1 LVPGPAFHGRDELAP
16 RAGELVGVDAEDLDS
31 QLLEAVCAI
40 DGGSQ
45 RYLPIP
51 GQDSHADSTPCQNA
65 STLQITTRGGGMNRL
80 VRFVASVSILAV
92 AACAQPPAAPTAPP
106 DTRAADEATILA
118 AVEEWSAAA
127 QAKDADEFVSFYADD
142 AVLMLED
149 APDLAGAESIRE
161 GVSAMMQDPAF
172 DLSFQAED
180 VVVARAGDL
189 AYETGSYSLTLSDA
203 AQNPVTDTGRYVVVW
218 EKQADGAWKVVLDV
232 PVSEPAG
239 PIAME

>member
-1 LVPGPAFHGRDELAP
+1 
-16 RAGELVGVDAEDLDS
+16 
-31 QLLEAVCAI
+31 
-40 DGGSQ
+40 
-45 RYLPIP
+45 
-51 GQDSHADSTPCQNA
+51 
-65 STLQITTRGGGMNRL
+65 MNRP

-92 AACAQPPAAPTAPP
+92 AACAQPPAAPP
-106 DTRAADEATILA
+106 DTRADDEATILA